1 LPVGQG
7 AGIIGVVSMLQW
19 PRNRREFWTFV
30 RRLLALLVLAAA
42 CGAGFWAYE
51 HVVMSQLV

>member
-1 LPVGQG
+1 MGQG